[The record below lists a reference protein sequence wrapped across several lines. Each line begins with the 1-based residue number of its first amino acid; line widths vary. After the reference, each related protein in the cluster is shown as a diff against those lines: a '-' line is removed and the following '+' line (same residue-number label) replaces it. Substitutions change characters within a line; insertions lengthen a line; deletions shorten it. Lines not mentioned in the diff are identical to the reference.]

1 MKRLVMLAG
10 LATLLVGVAACGGS
24 PTFGQPTA
32 APSSPSSASGGGQDS
47 GSASPSP
54 AGNAGGLPVNQ
65 PCSLLSST
73 QITQLGA
80 STQPT
85 QDMVGSAHSCE
96 IQTDQDHII
105 VGIRTNGGLGDFT
118 EASSGGPV
126 HDTTVGSHQAK
137 QSVGNTGSC
146 VIAIGVAASSRVEVT
161 VTGDGTTDP
170 CPVAQTVAKFVEPN
184 LP

>member
-10 LATLLVGVAACGGS
+10 LATVAVGVVACSGS
-24 PTFGQPTA
+24 TTLGQPTA
-32 APSSPSSASGGGQDS
+32 SPSSSSSSQDT
-47 GSASPSP
+47 GSASPSSSTS
-54 AGNAGGLPVNQ
+54 NSGGLPVSQ
-65 PCSLLSST
+65 PCSLLSTAQVS
-73 QITQLGA
+73 QLGVSA
-80 STQPT
+80 PPT
-85 QDMVGSAHSCE
+85 QKLLGNAPSC
-96 IQTDQDHII
+96 QMDNAQDTITLS
-105 VGIRTNGGLGDFT
+105 IRTDGGLDSFT
-118 EASSGGPV
+118 EAATGGPV

-170 CPVAQTVAKFVEPN
+170 CPAAENVAKFVEPN